1 MLSGHRP
8 IPIQETVHNI
18 RGFDLAVCSNYLTE
32 VSLGKALF
40 LRKSSK
46 DRAAMM
52 NDLVGLYRNHPESDE
67 EIISMKGFEN
77 TCYTRMTLQG
87 GKSTES

>member
-1 MLSGHRP
+1 M
-8 IPIQETVHNI
+8 HNI
-18 RGFDLAVCSNYLTE
+18 RGFDLVVCSNYLTE

-46 DRAAMM
+46 DRVATM
-52 NDLVGLYRNHPESDE
+52 NDLVGLYRNRRESDE
-67 EIISMKGFEN
+67 KMSLKNISMKGFKSISS
-77 TCYTRMTLQG
+77 TRMTLQG